1 MDINTNNDKLNTNN
15 DAKLH
20 CEEETGTEK
29 KSDAEASEDAAQI
42 EPSDKKHRTSKGG
55 FIKGLAAGA
64 AAVLIAEAV
73 ILRLAGGGSEDIN
86 LFAFDKKLR
95 EIETLID
102 YTYLYDADKQRLEDG
117 MFTGLVYGLTDDHY
131 SAYYSKSVYDE
142 EKKRLNGNYV
152 GIGVTISKDPD
163 TGGILVNAVNGEG
176 PAARAGIQVGDIII
190 KADGNDLTEKDTD
203 FAVSLITGEVGTTVN
218 ITLLRDGSELDFTV
232 ERENITTVSVQGDVI
247 DEAEVKSMGDTD
259 SKNSINGTD
268 IGYISITNFNQTT
281 KQEFVDELDDL
292 AEDKQVDGIV
302 IDLRNNGGGDM
313 NICLEMLDM
322 ILPDDIKPVTEAA
335 LDETSSEENEAEEGT
350 GGSAEDESNEEI
362 KESSAA
368 GKKQKNGRFSL
379 GRSLAPDGSEA
390 EKEGTLLL
398 SVENKNGEADK
409 YYAADNWD
417 NDVPVVVVVNGNSA
431 SASEI
436 FSGVLRDYGYQIVGE
451 KTFGKG
457 IVQSLYP
464 LSDGSAVKFTTEQ
477 YRLPGGE
484 LIHGKGITPTIEVPF
499 EEYDGVTAD
508 TVNYANGE
516 AQPDITKDV
525 QIQAAVKE
533 IERQVY
539 EAFQKQ

>member
-1 MDINTNNDKLNTNN
+1 MDINTNNDKINTNN
-15 DAKLH
+15 DEELH
-20 CEEETGTEK
+20 SEEETGTEK
-29 KSDAEASEDAAQI
+29 KFDAEASEDAALI

-64 AAVLIAEAV
+64 IAVLAAEAV
-73 ILRLAGGGSEDIN
+73 ILKLAGGGSEDIN
-86 LFAFDKKLR
+86 LFAFDKKLK

-102 YTYLYDADKQRLEDG
+102 YTYLYDADTQRLEDG

-218 ITLLRDGSELDFTV
+218 ITLLRDGSELEFTV
-232 ERENITTVSVQGDVI
+232 ERENITTVSVQGAVI

-259 SKNSINGTD
+259 SKNSINGTN
-268 IGYISITNFNQTT
+268 IGYISITTFNQTT

-335 LDETSSEENEAEEGT
+335 QDETSSEENKDEEGT
-350 GGSAEDESNEEI
+350 DGSAEDSSREETNESR
-362 KESSAA
+362 AA
-368 GKKQKNGRFSL
+368 GKKQKSGRFSL

-436 FSGVLRDYGYQIVGE
+436 FAGVLRDYGYQIVGE

-499 EEYDGVTAD
+499 KEYDGVTAD

-525 QIQAAVKE
+525 QIQAAAKE

>member
-1 MDINTNNDKLNTNN
+1 MDINTNNDKINTNN
-15 DAKLH
+15 DEELH
-20 CEEETGTEK
+20 SEEETGTEK
-29 KSDAEASEDAAQI
+29 KSDAEASEDAALI

-64 AAVLIAEAV
+64 IAVLAAEAV
-73 ILRLAGGGSEDIN
+73 ILKLAGGGSEDIN
-86 LFAFDKKLR
+86 LFAFDKKLK

-218 ITLLRDGSELDFTV
+218 ITLLRDGSELEFTV
-232 ERENITTVSVQGDVI
+232 ERENITTVSVQGAVI

-259 SKNSINGTD
+259 SKNSINGTN
-268 IGYISITNFNQTT
+268 IGYISITTFNQTT

-335 LDETSSEENEAEEGT
+335 QDETSSEENKDEEGT
-350 GGSAEDESNEEI
+350 DGSAEDSSREETNESR
-362 KESSAA
+362 AA
-368 GKKQKNGRFSL
+368 GKKQKSGRFSL

-436 FSGVLRDYGYQIVGE
+436 FAGVLRDYGYQIVGE

-499 EEYDGVTAD
+499 KEYDGVTAD

-525 QIQAAVKE
+525 QIQAAAKE